1 MSRKTI
7 DRTGEVGY
15 NNFGS
20 EMVIVKYR
28 NCHDVDV
35 YFEEYNYVV
44 ESVYYSTFKN
54 GEIKCPYEPRV
65 YEHGCLGEGK
75 YKSKENGKYTKC
87 YTTWKNMLRRCY
99 DSKFHEKHHTYNQCK
114 ASDEWLNYQ
123 NFGYWNSENYYEIE
137 GQRTTLDKDILVKN
151 NKIYSAETCI
161 YVPEKINLLFT
172 KRDSKRGKYPVGVC
186 YEKRT
191 KKFRVGCSLLNPET
205 GKSEQTYLGDYNTP
219 EQAFEVYK
227 EFKENNIKLVADY
240 YKDKIPTKL
249 YDVMYNYQV
258 EITD

>member
-7 DRTGEVGY
+7 DRTGEIGY

-87 YTTWKNMLRRCY
+87 YTT
-99 DSKFHEKHHTYNQCK
+99 
-114 ASDEWLNYQ
+114 
-123 NFGYWNSENYYEIE
+123 
-137 GQRTTLDKDILVKN
+137 
-151 NKIYSAETCI
+151 
-161 YVPEKINLLFT
+161 
-172 KRDSKRGKYPVGVC
+172 
-186 YEKRT
+186 
-191 KKFRVGCSLLNPET
+191 
-205 GKSEQTYLGDYNTP
+205 
-219 EQAFEVYK
+219 
-227 EFKENNIKLVADY
+227 
-240 YKDKIPTKL
+240 
-249 YDVMYNYQV
+249 
-258 EITD
+258 